1 MTSNEILERI
11 DNKNY
16 LTELEHK
23 EYLNIL
29 EKDLKLLD
37 LIIKKKVD
45 ILMII
50 HFCDYKVYL
59 NYLRSRGYCSSND
72 LNEDEFNLLRDKLK
86 DYGHIFR

>member
-16 LTELEHK
+16 LTEREHK

-45 ILMII
+45 ISMII
-50 HFCDYKVYL
+50 YFFDYKDYF
-59 NYLRSRGYCSSND
+59 NYLCSRDGSPND

-86 DYGHIFR
+86 DYWHIFR